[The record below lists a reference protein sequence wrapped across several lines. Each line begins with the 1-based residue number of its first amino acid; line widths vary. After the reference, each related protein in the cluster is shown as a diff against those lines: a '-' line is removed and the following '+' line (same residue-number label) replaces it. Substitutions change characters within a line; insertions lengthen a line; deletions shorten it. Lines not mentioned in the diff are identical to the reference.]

1 MSTPQLLSRKPNGA
15 AAAQSSSDA
24 ARAPRTR
31 VPAQGEKV
39 VVRRL
44 PPAMTEE
51 EFLTILGDEW
61 RAGRGKIDWFSY
73 WQGKVSQQSVHAT
86 L

>member
-1 MSTPQLLSRKPNGA
+1 M
-15 AAAQSSSDA
+15 
-24 ARAPRTR
+24 
-31 VPAQGEKV
+31 PAQGEKV